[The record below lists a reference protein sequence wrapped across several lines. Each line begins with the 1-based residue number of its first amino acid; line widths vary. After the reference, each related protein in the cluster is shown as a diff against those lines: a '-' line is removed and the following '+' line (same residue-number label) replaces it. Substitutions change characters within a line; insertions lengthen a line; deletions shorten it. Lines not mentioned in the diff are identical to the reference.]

1 MQSNSTERTETRPST
16 RLIQRVD
23 GYLNEIASLAKGAVR
38 TPNPTVRRDS
48 IRLLILQL
56 ERLQEIL
63 AET

>member
-1 MQSNSTERTETRPST
+1 VQSDSTERTETSQSP
-16 RLIQRVD
+16 RLAQRID
-23 GYLNEIASLAKGAVR
+23 GYLNEIASLAKGATR

-48 IRLLILQL
+48 IRVLILQL